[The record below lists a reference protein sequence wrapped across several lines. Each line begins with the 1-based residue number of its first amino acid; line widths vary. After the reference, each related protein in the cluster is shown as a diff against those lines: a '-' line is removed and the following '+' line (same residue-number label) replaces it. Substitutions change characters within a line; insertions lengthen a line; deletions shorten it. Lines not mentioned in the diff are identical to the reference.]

1 MYISACLHNL
11 VSHVSTGRSH
21 TDYNKNIYG
30 KSSFLCKESIGT
42 ALNPQ
47 DKASKAMLSS
57 LGQFGLAVRQLLP
70 QQKKAVPTSRRLG
83 SCELAFQHLKHK
95 LEKVNGSVL
104 RIIRKAWG

>member
-1 MYISACLHNL
+1 M
-11 VSHVSTGRSH
+11 
-21 TDYNKNIYG
+21 DYSKTIHG

-57 LGQFGLAVRQLLP
+57 LRQFRLAVRQLLP
-70 QQKKAVPTSRRLG
+70 QQKKAVPTSRQLG

-95 LEKVNGSVL
+95 LEKVNGSVW